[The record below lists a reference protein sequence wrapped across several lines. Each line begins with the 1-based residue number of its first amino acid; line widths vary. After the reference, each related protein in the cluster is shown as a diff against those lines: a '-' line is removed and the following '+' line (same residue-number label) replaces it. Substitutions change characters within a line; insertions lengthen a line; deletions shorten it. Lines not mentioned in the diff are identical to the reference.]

1 MNKYVE
7 FSKNNP
13 KDFAYLLRYYVCR
26 MNGLQDIY
34 NQYHQRVSTGEKFS
48 PKDKDTYR
56 FIAELTASLLY
67 EITNVLKE
75 VFPKDHLDM
84 IAEARVKECIIQLE
98 KLEGLRHA
106 TLHFPDDLKTF
117 QQRQKDFVTYAQ
129 NHGQAIQFLYSVIDK
144 FSEGFINQY
153 PDVSETFNSK
163 YFSN

>member
-1 MNKYVE
+1 MARYAE
-7 FSKNNP
+7 FAENNP

-26 MNGLQDIY
+26 MKGLQDIY
-34 NQYHQRVSTGEKFS
+34 TQYHERVSAGEKVS
-48 PKDKDTYR
+48 SKEKDTYR
-56 FIAELTASLLY
+56 FIAEITASLLY
-67 EITNVLKE
+67 EITTVLKD
-75 VFPKDHLDM
+75 VFPEDHKGM
-84 IAEARVKECIIQLE
+84 VAEARIKDCIIQLE

-117 QQRQKDFVTYAQ
+117 QQRQKDFLTYVQ

-144 FSEGFINQY
+144 FSEGYINQY